1 MGGGQTRDP
10 GDRGTQA
17 REGRQGVDPGPRGL
31 RDPARPE
38 RGGRSRSFDRS
49 SAEALIGCGVK
60 DSHAIIAADDSLLRE
75 EKMHAKE
82 MLPPRVD
89 AWSFLHQ

>member
-1 MGGGQTRDP
+1 MGGGQTRDS
-10 GDRGTQA
+10 GDPGTQPGQ
-17 REGRQGVDPGPRGL
+17 RGEGDQGLPT
-31 RDPARPE
+31 
-38 RGGRSRSFDRS
+38 
-49 SAEALIGCGVK
+49 AEALIGCGVK